1 MTSSGQR
8 MDLIRVISGQK
19 TKYAPVEPIKTA
31 SGGVLMFSEEGPHL
45 PGERWTVPSAQE
57 VLLSA
62 RHSLADGALRFGPGL
77 LHFGNADGYYNE
89 FADVTLCSGQH
100 AGLRLAPYDPS
111 DGDIVMSVFPSGKIL
126 PSRFLREGKR
136 SFVELP
142 WHAPANE
149 RCFVLDETGARL
161 ATVSLAPTAADR
173 IRLLPRAAIVSW
185 AAAVCPDALPEE
197 FQSYSVEE
205 APERCF
211 VIMHGGRR
219 YKGHLSRGCPEE
231 IEEIRETLKRHGIS
245 GVIPYYQ
252 LTKG

>member
-1 MTSSGQR
+1 MTSSGLR
-8 MDLIRVISGQK
+8 MNLIRVFSGRK
-19 TKYAPVEPIKTA
+19 TKYSLVEPIKTA
-31 SGGVLMFSEEGPHL
+31 SGDILMFSEEGPHL

-62 RHSLADGALRFGPGL
+62 RHSLFDGGLRLGPGL
-77 LHFGNADGYYNE
+77 LHFGNADGDYNE
-89 FADVTLCSGQH
+89 FADVTLCRGNR
-100 AGLRLAPYDPS
+100 AGLRLAPRDPS

-126 PSRFLREGKR
+126 PSRFVREGRR

-142 WHAPANE
+142 WHSPAGE

-161 ATVSLAPTAADR
+161 ATVSLASTATDR

-185 AAAVCPDALPEE
+185 AAAVCPESLPEE
-197 FQSYSVEE
+197 FQSHSVEE
-205 APERCF
+205 APDRCF
-211 VIMHGGRR
+211 VITHGDRR
-219 YKGHLSRGCPEE
+219 YKGHLSRGCPDEL
-231 IEEIRETLKRHGIS
+231 EEIRETLRRHGIS